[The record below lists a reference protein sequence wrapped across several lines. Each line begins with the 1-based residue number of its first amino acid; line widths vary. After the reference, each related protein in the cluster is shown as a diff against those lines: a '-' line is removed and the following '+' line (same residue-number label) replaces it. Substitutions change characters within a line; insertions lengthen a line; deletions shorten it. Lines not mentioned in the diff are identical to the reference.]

1 MVTAYCSL
9 TIVHGFFEG
18 GLMKEAVVV
27 SAVRTAVGKAP
38 RGILKDTRPDD
49 IAAMVIKEALARAPG
64 LKMEDVDDVVLGCAF
79 PESDQGLNLGR
90 VVAMRAGFPHT
101 VPGQTVNRFCSS
113 GLQAIATAAY
123 EIMAGGTEVM
133 IAGGVEFMSQVPIM
147 GLTPSPNP
155 YLVEH
160 NPQAYTSMG
169 LTAENVAEKFKIS
182 REDQDRFALGSHQ
195 KAAKAIKE
203 GKFKEEILPI
213 PAKVKETKEDGTVV
227 VKEVIF
233 DTDEGVR
240 YDASLEGLAALKPV
254 FKNKGTVTAGNSS
267 QTSDGAA
274 GVVLMSKEK
283 AGALKLKPMAV
294 FRSFAVVGVPPEIM
308 GIGPAYAVPKA
319 LGKAGLTIKDIGLV
333 ELNEAFASQ
342 SLYVIRELGLN
353 PEIVNVNGG
362 AIAVGHPLG
371 CTGAKLT
378 TTLLYEM
385 KRRNIRYGL
394 VTMCIGGGMGA
405 AGVFERIN

>member
-1 MVTAYCSL
+1 
-9 TIVHGFFEG
+9 
-18 GLMKEAVVV
+18 MKEAVVV

-49 IAAMVIKEALARAPG
+49 IAAIVIKEAVLRTPG
-64 LKMEDVDDVVLGCAF
+64 LKVEEVDDIVLGCAF
-79 PESDQGLNLGR
+79 PESDQGLNLAR
-90 VVAMRAGFPHT
+90 VVAMRAGFPDT
-101 VPGQTVNRFCSS
+101 LPGQTVNRFCSS

-123 EIMAGGTEVM
+123 EIMVGAAEVM

-160 NPQAYTSMG
+160 NPQVYTSMG
-169 LTAENVAEKFKIS
+169 LTAENVAEKFGIS
-182 REDQDRFALGSHQ
+182 REDQDRFALLSHQ

-203 GKFKEEILPI
+203 GKFKEEIIPI
-213 PAKVKETKEDGTVV
+213 TAKVKETKEDGTVI

-240 YDASLEGLAALKPV
+240 YDATLEGMASLKSV
-254 FKNKGTVTAGNSS
+254 FKAKGTVTAGNSS

-274 GVVLMSKEK
+274 ALILMSREK
-283 AGALKLKPMAV
+283 AEALKLKPMAI
-294 FRSFAVVGVPPEIM
+294 FRSFAVAGVPPELM

-319 LGKAGLTIKDIGLV
+319 LKKAGLTIKEIGLV

-342 SLYVIRELGLN
+342 AFYVIRELGLN
-353 PEIVNVNGG
+353 LDIVNVNGG
-362 AIAVGHPLG
+362 AIAMGHPLG

-385 KRRNIRYGL
+385 KRRKVRYGL

-405 AGVFERIN
+405 AGVFERVE

>member
-1 MVTAYCSL
+1 
-9 TIVHGFFEG
+9 
-18 GLMKEAVVV
+18 
-27 SAVRTAVGKAP
+27 
-38 RGILKDTRPDD
+38 
-49 IAAMVIKEALARAPG
+49 
-64 LKMEDVDDVVLGCAF
+64 
-79 PESDQGLNLGR
+79 
-90 VVAMRAGFPHT
+90 AGFPYT

-123 EIMAGGTEVM
+123 EIMVGAADVM

-169 LTAENVAEKFKIS
+169 LTAENVAEKFGIT
-182 REDQDRFALGSHQ
+182 REEQDRFALLSHQ

-213 PAKVKETKEDGTVV
+213 PAKVKEIKEDGTVV

-240 YDASLEGLAALKPV
+240 YDASLEGMASLKSV
-254 FKNKGTVTAGNSS
+254 FKAKGTVTAGNSS

-274 GVVLMSKEK
+274 ALILMSKEK
-283 AGALKLKPMAV
+283 AEALKLKPMAT
-294 FRSFAVVGVPPEIM
+294 FRSFAVAGVPPEIM
-308 GIGPAYAVPKA
+308 GVGPAYAVPKA
-319 LGKAGLTIKDIGLV
+319 LKKAGLTIKDIGLV

-353 PEIVNVNGG
+353 LDIVNVNGG

-378 TTLLYEM
+378 TMLLYEM
-385 KRRNIRYGL
+385 KRRNVRYGL

-405 AGVFERIN
+405 AGVFENINAK

>member
-1 MVTAYCSL
+1 MR
-9 TIVHGFFEG
+9 
-18 GLMKEAVVV
+18 EAVVV

-38 RGILKDTRPDD
+38 KGMLKDTRPEDV
-49 IAAMVIKEALARAPG
+49 AAMVVQEALSRATG
-64 LKMEDVDDVVLGCAF
+64 LKVEEVEDIVLGCAF

-90 VVAMRAGFPHT
+90 VVAMRAGFPFT
-101 VPGQTVNRFCSS
+101 IPGQTVNRFCSS

-123 EIMAGGTEVM
+123 EIMVGAADVM

-147 GLTPSPNP
+147 GLAPSPNP
-155 YLVEH
+155 YLVDH

-169 LTAENVAEKFKIS
+169 LTAENVAERFGIS
-182 REDQDRFALGSHQ
+182 REDQDRFALSSHQ
-195 KAAKAIKE
+195 KAARAIKE
-203 GKFKEEILPI
+203 GKFKEEILPV
-213 PAKVKETKEDGTVV
+213 PAKVRVTKEDGTVI
-227 VKEVIF
+227 VKEVMF

-240 YDASLEGLAALKPV
+240 YDASLEGMAGLKPV
-254 FKNKGTVTAGNSS
+254 FKAKGTVTAGNSS

-274 GVVLMSKEK
+274 ALVLMSKEK
-283 AGALKLKPMAV
+283 ATSLGLKPMAA
-294 FRSFAVVGVPPEIM
+294 FRSFAVSGVPPDVM
-308 GIGPAYAVPKA
+308 GIGPVFAAPKA
-319 LGKAGLTIKDIGLV
+319 IKKAGLKIGDIGLI

-342 SLYVIRELGLN
+342 ALYVIRELGLN

-378 TTLLYEM
+378 TNLLYEM
-385 KRRNIRYGL
+385 KRRNVRYGL

-405 AGVFERIN
+405 AGVFERVE

>member
-1 MVTAYCSL
+1 
-9 TIVHGFFEG
+9 
-18 GLMKEAVVV
+18 MKEAVVV

-49 IAAMVIKEALARAPG
+49 VAAMVIKEAVSRVPG
-64 LKMEDVDDVVLGCAF
+64 LKMEEVEDVVLGCAF
-79 PESDQGLNLGR
+79 PESDQGLNLAR
-90 VVAMRAGFPHT
+90 VIAMRAGFPYT

-113 GLQAIATAAY
+113 GLQAIATAARD
-123 EIMAGGTEVM
+123 IMVGGAD
-133 IAGGVEFMSQVPIM
+133 IILAGGVEFMSQVPIM

-160 NPQAYTSMG
+160 DPQVYTSMG
-169 LTAENVAEKFKIS
+169 LTAENVAERFGIS
-182 REDQDRFALGSHQ
+182 REDQDRFSLLSHQ
-195 KAAKAIKE
+195 KAAKAIRE
-203 GKFKEEILPI
+203 GKFKEEIVPI
-213 PAKVKETKEDGTVV
+213 PAKVKEVKEDGSVV

-240 YDASLEGLAALKPV
+240 YDASLEGMAALKPA
-254 FKNKGTVTAGNSS
+254 FKAKGTVTAGNAS

-274 GVVLMSKEK
+274 ALVLMSKERADK
-283 AGALKLKPMAV
+283 MGVKPMAA
-294 FRSFAVVGVPPEIM
+294 FRSFAVVGVPPDIM
-308 GIGPAYAVPKA
+308 GVGPAYAVPKA
-319 LGKAGLTIKDIGLV
+319 LKQAGLTLDQIGLV

-353 PEIVNVNGG
+353 LDIVNVNGG

-385 KRRNIRYGL
+385 RRRNVRYGL

-405 AGVFERIN
+405 AGVFENINAK

>member
-1 MVTAYCSL
+1 M
-9 TIVHGFFEG
+9 
-18 GLMKEAVVV
+18 V

-38 RGILKDTRPDD
+38 RGILKDTRPDEV
-49 IAAMVIKEALARAPG
+49 AAIVIKEALSRVPG
-64 LKMEDVDDVVLGCAF
+64 LKAEEVEDVVLGCAF

-90 VVAMRAGFPHT
+90 VVALRAGFPNT

-123 EIMAGGTEVM
+123 GIMVGAEEVM

-160 NPQAYTSMG
+160 NPQVYTSMG
-169 LTAENVAEKFKIS
+169 LTAENVAEKFGIS
-182 REDQDRFALGSHQ
+182 REDQDRFALLSHQ
-195 KAAKAIKE
+195 KAAKAIRE
-203 GKFKEEILPI
+203 GKLKEEIIPI
-213 PAKVKETKEDGTVV
+213 PAKVKEIKEDGTVI

-240 YDASLEGLAALKPV
+240 FDASLETMASLKPV
-254 FKNKGTVTAGNSS
+254 FKAKGTVTAGNAS

-274 GVVLMSKEK
+274 ALVLMSRERAEK
-283 AGALKLKPMAV
+283 MGVKPMAT
-294 FRSFAVVGVPPEIM
+294 FRSFAVAGVPPEIM

-319 LGKAGLTIKDIGLV
+319 LKQAGLTLDQIGLV

-342 SLYVIRELGLN
+342 SLYVIRNLGLN
-353 PEIVNVNGG
+353 LDIVNVNGG

-385 KRRNIRYGL
+385 RRRNVRYGL

-405 AGVFERIN
+405 AGIFERVN

>member
-1 MVTAYCSL
+1 MMG
-9 TIVHGFFEG
+9 GF
-18 GLMKEAVVV
+18 MKEAVVV

-49 IAAMVIKEALARAPG
+49 IGALIIKEAVARVPG
-64 LKMEDVDDVVLGCAF
+64 LKLEEIDDIVIGCAF

-90 VVAMRAGFPHT
+90 VLAMRAGFPYT

-123 EIMAGGTEVM
+123 EIMVGGADVI

-155 YLVEH
+155 YLVVH

-169 LTAENVAEKFKIS
+169 LTAENVAEKFGVT
-182 REDQDRFALGSHQ
+182 REDQDRFALSSHQ
-195 KAAKAIKE
+195 KAVKAIQE

-213 PAKVKETKEDGTVV
+213 PAKVRETKEDGSVI
-227 VKEVIF
+227 VKEIVF

-240 YDASLEGLAALKPV
+240 YDASLEGMASLKPV
-254 FKNKGTVTAGNSS
+254 FKVNGTVTAGNSS
-267 QTSDGAA
+267 QTSDAA
-274 GVVLMSKEK
+274 AAVILMSSER
-283 AGALKLKPMAV
+283 AEAMKLKPMGV
-294 FRSFAVVGVPPEIM
+294 FRSFAVAGVPPEIM
-308 GIGPAYAVPKA
+308 GIGPAFAAPKA
-319 LGKAGLTIKDIGLV
+319 LKKAGLTVKDIGLV

-342 SLYVIRELGLN
+342 ALYVIRELGLN
-353 PEIVNVNGG
+353 LDIVNVNGG

-385 KRRNIRYGL
+385 KRRNVRYGL

-405 AGVFERIN
+405 AGVFERTE

>member
-1 MVTAYCSL
+1 
-9 TIVHGFFEG
+9 
-18 GLMKEAVVV
+18 MKEAVVV

-49 IAAMVIKEALARAPG
+49 IAAIVIKEAVLRVPG
-64 LKMEDVDDVVLGCAF
+64 LKMEEVDDVVLGCAF
-79 PESDQGLNLGR
+79 PESDQGLNLAR

-123 EIMAGGTEVM
+123 EIMAGATEVM
-133 IAGGVEFMSQVPIM
+133 VAGGVEFMSQVPIM

-160 NPQAYTSMG
+160 NPQVYTSMG
-169 LTAENVAEKFKIS
+169 LTAENVAEKFGVS
-182 REDQDRFALGSHQ
+182 REDQDRFALSSHQ

-203 GKFKEEILPI
+203 GKFKEELIPIL
-213 PAKVKETKEDGTVV
+213 AKVKEVKEDGTVV

-240 YDASLEGLAALKPV
+240 YDATLEGMAALKPV
-254 FKNKGTVTAGNSS
+254 FKAKGTVTAGNAS

-274 GVVLMSKEK
+274 AVVLMSREK
-283 AGALKLKPMAV
+283 AEKMGVKPMAA
-294 FRSFAVVGVPPEIM
+294 FRSFAVAGVPPEVM

-319 LGKAGLTIKDIGLV
+319 LKLAGLTLDQIGLV

-342 SLYVIRELGLN
+342 ALYVIRHLGLN
-353 PEIVNVNGG
+353 LDIVNVNGG

-378 TTLLYEM
+378 TMLLYEM
-385 KRRNIRYGL
+385 KRRNVRYGL

-405 AGVFERIN
+405 AGVFERIS

>member
-1 MVTAYCSL
+1 
-9 TIVHGFFEG
+9 
-18 GLMKEAVVV
+18 MKEAVVV

-49 IAAMVIKEALARAPG
+49 VAAIVIKEAVSRVPG
-64 LKMEDVDDVVLGCAF
+64 LKMEEVDDVVLGCAF
-79 PESDQGLNLGR
+79 PESDQGLNLAR
-90 VVAMRAGFPHT
+90 VVAMRAGFPDT

-113 GLQAIATAAY
+113 GLQAIATAAHG
-123 EIMAGGTEVM
+123 IMVGATEVM
-133 IAGGVEFMSQVPIM
+133 VAGGVEFMSQVPIM

-160 NPQAYTSMG
+160 NPQVYTSMG
-169 LTAENVAEKFKIS
+169 LTAENVAEKFGVS
-182 REDQDRFALGSHQ
+182 REDQDRFALLSHQ

-203 GKFKEEILPI
+203 GKFKEEIIPI
-213 PAKVKETKEDGTVV
+213 LAKVKEVKEDGTVI
-227 VKEVIF
+227 VKEVVF

-240 YDASLEGLAALKPV
+240 YDASLEGMAALKPV

-274 GVVLMSKEK
+274 AVVLMSREK
-283 AGALKLKPMAV
+283 AEKMGVKPMAA
-294 FRSFAVVGVPPEIM
+294 FRSFAAAGVPPEVM

-319 LGKAGLTIKDIGLV
+319 LKLAGITVKDIGLV

-342 SLYVIRELGLN
+342 ALYVIRHLGLN
-353 PEIVNVNGG
+353 LDIVNVNGG

-378 TTLLYEM
+378 TGLLYEM
-385 KRRNIRYGL
+385 KRRNVRYGL

-405 AGVFERIN
+405 AGVFERVD

>member
-1 MVTAYCSL
+1 
-9 TIVHGFFEG
+9 
-18 GLMKEAVVV
+18 MKEAVVV

-38 RGILKDTRPDD
+38 RGVLKDTRPDE
-49 IAAMVIKEALARAPG
+49 IAAIVIKEALDRVPG
-64 LKMEDVDDVVLGCAF
+64 LKMEDVDDVILGCAF
-79 PESDQGLNLGR
+79 PESDQGLNLAR
-90 VVAMRAGFPHT
+90 VVAMRAGFPDT

-113 GLQAIATAAY
+113 GLQAISTAAY
-123 EIMAGGTEVM
+123 EIMVGATNVI

-160 NPQAYTSMG
+160 HPQAYTSMG
-169 LTAENVAEKFKIS
+169 LTAENVAVKFGIT
-182 REDQDRFALGSHQ
+182 REEQDRFALLSHQ
-195 KAAKAIKE
+195 KAAKAIQE
-203 GKFKEEILPI
+203 GKFKEEIIPI
-213 PAKVKETKEDGTVV
+213 PAKVKETKEDGRVV

-240 YDASLEGLAALKPV
+240 YDASLEGMASLKPV
-254 FKNKGTVTAGNSS
+254 FKSKGTVTAGNSS

-274 GVVLMSKEK
+274 ALVLMSRER
-283 AGALKLKPMAV
+283 AEALRVKPMAT
-294 FRSFAVVGVPPEIM
+294 FRSFGVAGVPPELM

-319 LGKAGLTIKDIGLV
+319 MKKAGLTIKEIGLV

-353 PEIVNVNGG
+353 LDIVNVNGG
-362 AIAVGHPLG
+362 AIAMGHPLG

-378 TTLLYEM
+378 TTLLHEM
-385 KRRNIRYGL
+385 KRRKVRYGL

-405 AGVFERIN
+405 AGVFERIE

>member
-1 MVTAYCSL
+1 MR
-9 TIVHGFFEG
+9 
-18 GLMKEAVVV
+18 EAVVV
-27 SAVRTAVGKAP
+27 SAVRTAVGRAP
-38 RGILKDTRPDD
+38 KGILKDTRPDD
-49 IAAMVIKEALARAPG
+49 VGALVIKEAVARVPH
-64 LKMEDVDDVVLGCAF
+64 LKFEEIDDVVIGCAF
-79 PESDQGLNLGR
+79 PESDQGLNLAR
-90 VVAMRAGFPHT
+90 VLALRAGFPYT
-101 VPGQTVNRFCSS
+101 VPGQTINRFCSS

-123 EIMAGGTEVM
+123 EIMVGSAEVM

-160 NPQAYTSMG
+160 NPQAYISMG
-169 LTAENVAEKFKIS
+169 LTAENVAERFGIS
-182 REDQDRFALGSHQ
+182 REEQDRFALLSHQ
-195 KAAKAIKE
+195 KAAKAIRE

-213 PAKVKETKEDGTVV
+213 PAKIKEINGDGKILVKEI
-227 VKEVIF
+227 IF

-240 YDASLEGLAALKPV
+240 FDASLEAMVSLKPV
-254 FKNKGTVTAGNSS
+254 FKAKGTVTAGNAS

-274 GVVLMSKEK
+274 ALVLMSREK
-283 AGALKLKPMAV
+283 ATQMGVRPMAT
-294 FRSFAVVGVPPEIM
+294 FRSFAVAGVPPEIM
-308 GIGPAYAVPKA
+308 GVGPVYAVPKA
-319 LGKAGLTIKDIGLV
+319 LKKAGLTLQDIGII

-353 PEIVNVNGG
+353 LDIVNVNGG
-362 AIAVGHPLG
+362 AIAMGHPLG

-385 KRRNIRYGL
+385 RRRKVRYGL

-405 AGVFERIN
+405 AGIFELEY

>member
-1 MVTAYCSL
+1 MG
-9 TIVHGFFEG
+9 GF
-18 GLMKEAVVV
+18 MKEAVVV

-49 IAAMVIKEALARAPG
+49 IGALIIKEAVARVPG
-64 LKMEDVDDVVLGCAF
+64 LKLEEIDDVVIGCAF

-90 VVAMRAGFPHT
+90 VLAMRAGFPFT

-113 GLQAIATAAY
+113 GLQAIATAAF
-123 EIMAGGTEVM
+123 EIMAGSAEVM

-155 YLVEH
+155 YLVVH

-169 LTAENVAEKFKIS
+169 LTAENVAEKFGIT
-182 REDQDRFALGSHQ
+182 REDQDRFALSSHQ

-213 PAKVKETKEDGTVV
+213 PAKVRETKEDGSVI

-240 YDASLEGLAALKPV
+240 YDASLEGMASLKPV
-254 FKNKGTVTAGNSS
+254 FKANGTVTAGNSS
-267 QTSDGAA
+267 QTSDAA
-274 GVVLMSKEK
+274 AAVILMSRER
-283 AGALKLKPMAV
+283 AEAMKLKPLGV
-294 FRSFAVVGVPPEIM
+294 FRSFAVAGVPPEIM
-308 GIGPAYAVPKA
+308 GIGPAFAAPKA
-319 LGKAGLTIKDIGLV
+319 LKKAGLTVKDIGLV

-353 PEIVNVNGG
+353 LDIVNVNGG

-385 KRRNIRYGL
+385 RRRNVRYGL

-405 AGVFERIN
+405 AGVFERTE

>member
-1 MVTAYCSL
+1 
-9 TIVHGFFEG
+9 
-18 GLMKEAVVV
+18 MKEAVVV

-49 IAAMVIKEALARAPG
+49 IAAIVIKEALSRAPG
-64 LKMEDVDDVVLGCAF
+64 LKVEEVDDFVLGCAF
-79 PESDQGLNLGR
+79 PESDQGLNLAR
-90 VVAMRAGFPHT
+90 VVAMRAGFPDT
-101 VPGQTVNRFCSS
+101 LPGQTVNRFCSS

-123 EIMAGGTEVM
+123 EIMVGAVDVM

-160 NPQAYTSMG
+160 NPQIYTSMG
-169 LTAENVAEKFKIS
+169 LTAENVADRFGIT
-182 REDQDRFALGSHQ
+182 REEQDRFALLSHQ

-203 GKFKEEILPI
+203 GKLKEEIIPI
-213 PAKVKETKEDGTVV
+213 PAKVRETKADGTVV

-240 YDASLEGLAALKPV
+240 YDASLEGMASLKSV
-254 FKNKGTVTAGNSS
+254 FKAKGTVTAGNSS

-274 GVVLMSKEK
+274 AVILMSKEK
-283 AGALKLKPMAV
+283 AEALKLKPMAT
-294 FRSFAVVGVPPEIM
+294 FRSFAVAGVPPEIM
-308 GIGPAYAVPKA
+308 GVGPAYAVPKA
-319 LGKAGLTIKDIGLV
+319 LKKAGLTIKDIGLV

-342 SLYVIRELGLN
+342 ALYVIKELGLN
-353 PEIVNVNGG
+353 LDIVNVNGG

-385 KRRNIRYGL
+385 KRRKVRYGL

-405 AGVFERIN
+405 AGIFEKVD

>member
-1 MVTAYCSL
+1 
-9 TIVHGFFEG
+9 
-18 GLMKEAVVV
+18 MKEAVVV

-49 IAAMVIKEALARAPG
+49 IAAMVIKEAFARAPG
-64 LKMEDVDDVVLGCAF
+64 LKMEDVDDIVLGCAF

-123 EIMAGGTEVM
+123 EIMVGGTEVM

-169 LTAENVAEKFKIS
+169 LTAENVAEKFGIS
-182 REDQDRFALGSHQ
+182 REDQDRFALSSHQ

-203 GKFKEEILPI
+203 GKFKEQVLPI
-213 PAKVKETKEDGTVV
+213 PAKVKEVKEDGTVV

-240 YDASLEGLAALKPV
+240 YDASLEGLAGLKPV
-254 FKNKGTVTAGNSS
+254 FKAKGTVTAGNSS

-274 GVVLMSKEK
+274 AVVLMSKEK

-294 FRSFAVVGVPPEIM
+294 FRSFAVAGVPPEIM
-308 GIGPAYAVPKA
+308 GVGPAYAVPKA
-319 LGKAGLTIKDIGLV
+319 LKKAGLTTKEIGLV

-342 SLYVIRELGLN
+342 SLYVIRELELN

-378 TTLLYEM
+378 TGLLYEM

-405 AGVFERIN
+405 AGVFENINAK

>member
-1 MVTAYCSL
+1 MMG
-9 TIVHGFFEG
+9 GF
-18 GLMKEAVVV
+18 MKEAVVV

-49 IAAMVIKEALARAPG
+49 IGALIIKEAVARVPG
-64 LKMEDVDDVVLGCAF
+64 LKVEEIDDVVIGCAF
-79 PESDQGLNLGR
+79 PESDQGLNLAR
-90 VVAMRAGFPHT
+90 VLAMRAGFPFSI
-101 VPGQTVNRFCSS
+101 PGQTVNRFCSS

-123 EIMAGGTEVM
+123 EIMVGAVDVM
-133 IAGGVEFMSQVPIM
+133 VAGGVEFMSQVPIM

-155 YLVEH
+155 YLVDH

-169 LTAENVAEKFKIS
+169 LTAENVAEKFGIS
-182 REDQDRFALGSHQ
+182 REDQDRFALSSHQ

-203 GKFKEEILPI
+203 GKFKEEVLPI
-213 PAKVKETKEDGTVV
+213 LAKVKEVQKDGTVTI
-227 VKEVIF
+227 KEVLF
-233 DTDEGVR
+233 DTEEGVR
-240 YDASLEGLAALKPV
+240 YDASYEGMAALKSV
-254 FKNKGTVTAGNSS
+254 FKAKGTVTAGNSS

-274 GVVLMSKEK
+274 ALVLMSKEK
-283 AGALKLKPMAV
+283 ADQLKVKPMAI
-294 FRSFAVVGVPPEIM
+294 FRSFAVAGVPPEIM
-308 GIGPAYAVPKA
+308 GVGPAYAAPKA
-319 LGKAGLTIKDIGLV
+319 IKKAGLTLKDIGLI

-353 PEIVNVNGG
+353 LDILNVNGG
-362 AIAVGHPLG
+362 AIAMGHPLG

-385 KRRNIRYGL
+385 KRRNVRYGL

-405 AGVFERIN
+405 AGVFERVD

>member
-1 MVTAYCSL
+1 
-9 TIVHGFFEG
+9 
-18 GLMKEAVVV
+18 MKEAVVV

-49 IAAMVIKEALARAPG
+49 IAAIVIKEAMARAPG
-64 LKMEDVDDVVLGCAF
+64 LNIEEVDDFVLGCAF
-79 PESDQGLNLGR
+79 PESDQGLNLAR
-90 VVAMRAGFPHT
+90 VVAMRAGFPYT

-123 EIMAGGTEVM
+123 EIMIGAADVM

-160 NPQAYTSMG
+160 NPQIYTSMG
-169 LTAENVAEKFKIS
+169 LTAENVAEKFGVS
-182 REDQDRFALGSHQ
+182 REEQDRFALLSHQ

-203 GKFKEEILPI
+203 GKFKEEVIPI
-213 PAKVKETKEDGTVV
+213 TAKVKETKEDGTVF

-233 DTDEGVR
+233 DTEEGVR
-240 YDASLEGLAALKPV
+240 YDTSLEGMASLKPV
-254 FKNKGTVTAGNSS
+254 FKAKGVVTAGNSS

-274 GVVLMSKEK
+274 ALVLMSKGK
-283 AGALKLKPMAV
+283 AEALKVKPLAT
-294 FRSFAVVGVPPEIM
+294 FRSFGVAGVPPEIM
-308 GIGPAYAVPKA
+308 GVGPAYAVPKA
-319 LGKAGLTIKDIGLV
+319 LKKANLTLQDIGLI

-353 PEIVNVNGG
+353 IDIVNVNGG
-362 AIAVGHPLG
+362 AIAMGHPLG

-405 AGVFERIN
+405 AGIFERIE

>member
-1 MVTAYCSL
+1 
-9 TIVHGFFEG
+9 
-18 GLMKEAVVV
+18 MKEAVVV

-49 IAAMVIKEALARAPG
+49 IAAMVIKEAVARAPG
-64 LKMEDVDDVVLGCAF
+64 LKLEEVDDFVLGCAF
-79 PESDQGLNLGR
+79 PESDQGLNLAR
-90 VVAMRAGFPHT
+90 VVAMRAGFPYT

-123 EIMAGGTEVM
+123 EIMVGGADVM

-169 LTAENVAEKFKIS
+169 LTAENVAEKFGIT
-182 REDQDRFALGSHQ
+182 REEQDRFALLSHQ
-195 KAAKAIKE
+195 KAGKAIKE

-213 PAKVKETKEDGTVV
+213 PAKVKEIKEDGTVV

-240 YDASLEGLAALKPV
+240 YDASLEGMASLKSV
-254 FKNKGTVTAGNSS
+254 FKAKGTVTAGNSS

-274 GVVLMSKEK
+274 ALILMSKEK
-283 AGALKLKPMAV
+283 AAALKLKPMAT
-294 FRSFAVVGVPPEIM
+294 FRSFAVAGVPPEIM
-308 GIGPAYAVPKA
+308 GVGPAYAVPKA
-319 LGKAGLTIKDIGLV
+319 LKKAGLTIKDIGLV

-353 PEIVNVNGG
+353 LDIVNVNGG

-378 TTLLYEM
+378 TMLLYEM
-385 KRRNIRYGL
+385 KRRNVRYGL

-405 AGVFERIN
+405 AGVFENINAK

>member
-1 MVTAYCSL
+1 
-9 TIVHGFFEG
+9 
-18 GLMKEAVVV
+18 MKEAVVV
-27 SAVRTAVGKAP
+27 SAVRTAIGKAP

-49 IAAMVIKEALARAPG
+49 IAAIVIKEALVRVPG
-64 LKMEDVDDVVLGCAF
+64 LKMEDVDDIVLGCAF
-79 PESDQGLNLGR
+79 PESDQGLNLAR
-90 VVAMRAGFPHT
+90 VVAMRAGVPYT
-101 VPGQTVNRFCSS
+101 LPGQTVNRFCSS

-123 EIMAGGTEVM
+123 EIMAGAVDVM

-160 NPQAYTSMG
+160 NPQIYTSMG
-169 LTAENVAEKFKIS
+169 LTAENVADKFGIT
-182 REDQDRFALGSHQ
+182 REEQDRFALLSHQ
-195 KAAKAIKE
+195 KAAKAIKG
-203 GKFKEEILPI
+203 GKFKEEIIPI
-213 PAKVKETKEDGTVV
+213 PAKVRETKADGTVV

-240 YDASLEGLAALKPV
+240 YDVSLEGMAALKPV
-254 FKNKGTVTAGNSS
+254 FKAKGTVTAGNAS

-274 GVVLMSKEK
+274 ALVLMSRER
-283 AGALKLKPMAV
+283 AEALKVKPMAV
-294 FRSFAVVGVPPEIM
+294 FRSFAVAGVPPEIM

-319 LGKAGLTIKDIGLV
+319 LKNAGLTIKDIGLV

-342 SLYVIRELGLN
+342 SLYVIKELGLN
-353 PEIVNVNGG
+353 LDIVNVNGG
-362 AIAVGHPLG
+362 AIAMGHPLG

-385 KRRNIRYGL
+385 KRRNVRYGL

-405 AGVFERIN
+405 AGVFERVD

>member
-1 MVTAYCSL
+1 MEVM
-9 TIVHGFFEG
+9 
-18 GLMKEAVVV
+18 MKEAVVV

-49 IAAMVIKEALARAPG
+49 ISAIVIKEALSRVPG
-64 LKMEDVDDVVLGCAF
+64 LKAEEVEDVVLGCAF
-79 PESDQGLNLGR
+79 PESDQGLNLAR
-90 VVAMRAGFPHT
+90 VVALRAGFPYT

-123 EIMAGGTEVM
+123 EIMVGATEVM
-133 IAGGVEFMSQVPIM
+133 IAGGVEFMSRVPIM

-160 NPQAYTSMG
+160 SPQAYTSMG
-169 LTAENVAEKFKIS
+169 LTAENVAEKFGIS
-182 REDQDRFALGSHQ
+182 REDQDRFALSSHQ

-203 GKFKEEILPI
+203 GKFKEEIISI
-213 PAKVKETKEDGTVV
+213 PAKVKEIEEDGTVF
-227 VKEVIF
+227 VKEIPF

-240 YDASLEGLAALKPV
+240 FDASLEGMTNLKSI
-254 FKNKGTVTAGNSS
+254 FKLKGTVTAGNSS

-274 GVVLMSKEK
+274 ALVLMSRER
-283 AGALKLKPMAV
+283 AEALRVKPMAI
-294 FRSFAVVGVPPEIM
+294 FRSFAVSGVPPEIM
-308 GIGPAYAVPKA
+308 GVGPAYAVPKA
-319 LGKAGLTIKDIGLV
+319 LKQAGLTLKDIGLI

-353 PEIVNVNGG
+353 LDIVNVNGG
-362 AIAVGHPLG
+362 AIAMGHPLG

-385 KRRNIRYGL
+385 KRRNVRYGL

-405 AGVFERIN
+405 AGIFENIIAK